1 MVTSSEDDR
10 RPISRGAGARDRVL
24 RAALDLLAD
33 EGLGGFTMDAVAAR
47 AGASKATVYRRWSTR
62 SELIADAMDHISQ
75 TDPVPDTGELR
86 SDLGEL
92 LAGLHA
98 LLSTQPFP
106 RLLAAFVDAAERD
119 TALSALH
126 AELAE
131 RRREPLRRVLR
142 RACERGEIPAAT
154 DIELAIDLLTGP
166 AFLRRLIR
174 HQHSSTDYAYA
185 IVDHVLAA
193 LKHLR

>member
-1 MVTSSEDDR
+1 MVKPTEDDR
-10 RPISRGAGARDRVL
+10 SPITRGAGARDRVL

-33 EGLGGFTMDAVAAR
+33 EGLGGFTMDAVASR

-62 SELIADAMDHISQ
+62 SELIADAMDAEAPAA
-75 TDPVPDTGELR
+75 PVPDTGELR

-92 LAGLHA
+92 LAALHA
-98 LLSTQPFP
+98 LLSTRPFP

-119 TALSALH
+119 PTLSSLH
-126 AELAE
+126 AALAE
-131 RRREPLRRVLR
+131 RRREPLRQVLQ
-142 RACERGEIPAAT
+142 RAREREEIPAGT

-174 HQHSSTDYAYA
+174 HQQSSTDYAYA

-193 LKHLR
+193 VRHLP